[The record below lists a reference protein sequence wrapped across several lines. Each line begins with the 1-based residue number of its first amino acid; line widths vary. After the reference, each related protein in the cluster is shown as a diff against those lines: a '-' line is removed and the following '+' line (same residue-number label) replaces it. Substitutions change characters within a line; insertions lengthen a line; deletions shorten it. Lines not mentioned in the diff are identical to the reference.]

1 MRPFTHNTSRSA
13 DTDLL
18 GSAPHSRAKEETHM
32 HRTSFRT
39 LVLLLELFIAV
50 VSIQYLGTIRSAK
63 ASASW
68 LPGTCAT
75 GASILTPDVNDTIN
89 T

>member
-1 MRPFTHNTSRSA
+1 MQ
-13 DTDLL
+13 
-18 GSAPHSRAKEETHM
+18 
-32 HRTSFRT
+32 RTSFRT
-39 LVLLLELFIAV
+39 LALLLELFIAV

-75 GASILTPDVNDTIN
+75 GASILAPDVNDMMKT
-89 T
+89 